1 MFSSLRRT
9 ANFITKHP
17 IGKKQRLASWMR
29 WLRWQVGT
37 RILPYP
43 VIVPWIGGLNLVME
57 RGMTG
62 ATGNYYCGLHEFTDM
77 SLSIHFLSG
86 SLAAGEST
94 VFVDA
99 GANIGSFSLLAAGY
113 GGAQVVAIEPAPQTM
128 KRLERNVVIN
138 GFSNFVRLQ
147 QCALGESE
155 STIRF
160 SVDKDT
166 MNSVVDSSYAGK
178 WLEIPVQT
186 LDALTDDFAVHMLKI
201 DVEGFENSVLKGA
214 RKTLSNPNL
223 KIVLLEGDDEQIQAI
238 MNANGFARVGYDPF
252 RRTFLQKEEI
262 RDGNNNVW
270 VRNVDEIE
278 STCRLAPII
287 DVFGFSI

>member
-1 MFSSLRRT
+1 MLSSLRRT
-9 ANFITKHP
+9 ANFINKHP

-29 WLRWQVGT
+29 WLRWQIGT

-77 SLSIHFLSG
+77 SLVIHFLSG
-86 SLAAGEST
+86 RLASGVTS

-99 GANIGSFSLLAAGY
+99 GANVGSFSLLAAGV
-113 GGAQVVAIEPAPQTM
+113 GDARVVAIEPAPQTM
-128 KRLERNVVIN
+128 KRLERNVLIN
-138 GFSNFVRLQ
+138 GFSDCVRLH

-166 MNSVVDSSYAGK
+166 MNSVVDPSYPGE
-178 WLEIPVQT
+178 WRELPVQR
-186 LDALTDDFAVHMLKI
+186 LDALIEGVSVHMLKI
-201 DVEGFENSVLKGA
+201 DVEGFEESVLAGA
-214 RKTLSNPNL
+214 SHTLSNPTL
-223 KIVLLEGDDEQIQAI
+223 KIVLLEGESEQIDATMI
-238 MNANGFARVGYDPF
+238 SSGFIRAGYDPINKRF
-252 RRTFLQKEEI
+252 IRIEEI
-262 RDGNNNVW
+262 KFANNNIW
-270 VRNVDEIE
+270 VRCIDEVERICQ
-278 STCRLAPII
+278 TAPSFMVYGQPI
-287 DVFGFSI
+287 